1 MGADGTIG
9 RNKKVAGE
17 INCCKFKARGYAGG
31 ISGRSVVIME
41 LFLLEHRKL
50 WRRAGTKISVC
61 VCFLY
66 LVIFGSILS
75 FQWFNFGSKVDF
87 KSSDFGK
94 NFDGYT
100 AIRDRQEYALSF
112 GGELTDESMQQ
123 IIRDYQRME
132 SVDAKRAWDLTDWI
146 ILNDW
151 LRNLWPELH
160 EAGSSQVAVS
170 YFEPEKLTD
179 FYGRRQL
186 VLERY
191 LENNNQTGKEKEY
204 LLKIDEKVTKPFH
217 YGWMRGW
224 QTLLSITIDTTAD
237 SMALFLAIVLST
249 LFAGEWHDN
258 TSSLL
263 LTTKNGWNKIAAAK
277 IVTGLV
283 FTVELFIMIAICD
296 IASQLFF
303 MGTTGWDMPV
313 QLIKLTAIAP
323 MNMLQ
328 AEVYE
333 WAFTLLG
340 MIGFAGIV
348 MLISSVVKSNVLALL
363 LSLAVVYVPTVIDPY
378 LPFGLQKALSF
389 IPLVGS
395 GTDLFRTYT
404 FHIFGKYVWSPYLLI
419 IVPVLTGLVCMPF
432 AVKRW
437 SSRIKM

>member
-1 MGADGTIG
+1 
-9 RNKKVAGE
+9 
-17 INCCKFKARGYAGG
+17 
-31 ISGRSVVIME
+31 ME

-50 WRRAGTKISVC
+50 WRKAGTKISVFI
-61 VCFLY
+61 CFLY
-66 LVIFGSILS
+66 VVVFGSILS

-87 KSSDFGK
+87 TSSDFGK

-112 GGELTDESMQQ
+112 GGVLSDKSIQQ
-123 IIRDYQRME
+123 IVGDYQRME
-132 SVDAKRAWDLTDWI
+132 SADAKKAWDLTDWMI
-146 ILNDW
+146 INDW
-151 LRNLWPELH
+151 LRNLWPELQ
-160 EAGSSQVAVS
+160 EAGSYQVGIS

-186 VLERY
+186 VLEKY

-204 LLKIDEKVTKPFH
+204 LLQIDEKVIRPFY
-217 YGWMRGW
+217 YGWIRGW
-224 QTLLSITIDTTAD
+224 QTLLSITIDTSAE

-258 TSSLL
+258 TSPLV
-263 LTTKNGWNKIAAAK
+263 LTTKNGWEKIAVAK
-277 IVTGLV
+277 IITGLT
-283 FTVELFIMIAICD
+283 FTVELFAIIAICD

-328 AEVYE
+328 AEIYE

-340 MIGFAGIV
+340 MVGFAGIV
-348 MLISSVVKSNVLALL
+348 MLISSTVKSNVLALL
-363 LSLAVVYVPTVIDPY
+363 LSLAVVYVPTLIDPY
-378 LPFGLQKALSF
+378 LPCGLQKALSL

-395 GTDLFRTYT
+395 GTDIFRTYT

-419 IVPVLTGLVCMPF
+419 IVPVLIGVGCMPF
-432 AVKRW
+432 AVRKW
-437 SSRIKM
+437 SRRVKV

>member
-1 MGADGTIG
+1 
-9 RNKKVAGE
+9 
-17 INCCKFKARGYAGG
+17 
-31 ISGRSVVIME
+31 ME

-50 WRRAGTKISVC
+50 WRKAGTKISVFI
-61 VCFLY
+61 CFLY
-66 LVIFGSILS
+66 VVVFGSILS

-87 KSSDFGK
+87 TSSDFGK

-112 GGELTDESMQQ
+112 GGVLSDKSIQQ
-123 IIRDYQRME
+123 IVGDYQRME
-132 SVDAKRAWDLTDWI
+132 SADAKKAWDLTDWMI
-146 ILNDW
+146 INDW
-151 LRNLWPELH
+151 LRNLWPELQ
-160 EAGSSQVAVS
+160 EAGSYQVGIS

-186 VLERY
+186 VLEKY

-204 LLKIDEKVTKPFH
+204 LLQIDEKVIRPFY
-217 YGWMRGW
+217 YGWIRGW
-224 QTLLSITIDTTAD
+224 QTLLSITIDTSAE

-258 TSSLL
+258 TSPLV
-263 LTTKNGWNKIAAAK
+263 LTTKNGWEKIAVAK
-277 IVTGLV
+277 IITGLT
-283 FTVELFIMIAICD
+283 FTVELFAIIAICD

-328 AEVYE
+328 AEIYE

-340 MIGFAGIV
+340 MVGFAGIV
-348 MLISSVVKSNVLALL
+348 MLISSAVKSNVLALL
-363 LSLAVVYVPTVIDPY
+363 LSLAVVYVPTLIDPY
-378 LPFGLQKALSF
+378 LPCGLQKALSL
-389 IPLVGS
+389 IQLVGS
-395 GTDLFRTYT
+395 GTDIFRTYT

-419 IVPVLTGLVCMPF
+419 TVPVLIGIVCMPF
-432 AVKRW
+432 VVRKW
-437 SSRIKM
+437 SSRIKA